1 MQYQRRLLLGLPLA
15 LCLAACSRKPRQT
28 PLPAG
33 AKVLAFGD
41 SVTYGTGAAPG
52 EDWPSRLAKLTGWQI
67 ENAGIPGDTAQAGK
81 SRLPELLATHQPQLV
96 IVEIGG
102 NDFLRRRP
110 AAEVK
115 EDLRQIL
122 RTIQASGARLVLVA
136 VPELSALGV
145 LTGKPSDSPIY
156 QALAEEEK
164 QPLIEGVF
172 SGILANPAWR
182 ADAVHPNAE
191 GYRHMADGLHQQL
204 KQLGFL

>member
-1 MQYQRRLLLGLPLA
+1 MPHRAKTG
-15 LCLAACSRKPRQT
+15 
-28 PLPAG
+28 PA
-33 AKVLAFGD
+33 
-41 SVTYGTGAAPG
+41 
-52 EDWPSRLAKLTGWQI
+52 RLATLTGWQI

-122 RTIQASGARLVLVA
+122 RTIQASGARVVLVA
-136 VPELSALGV
+136 VPELSAFGV
-145 LTGKPSDSPIY
+145 LSRRPGDSPIY

-164 QPLIEGVF
+164 LPLIDSVF
-172 SGILANPAWR
+172 ADTLANPAWR